1 MTPDLAPLIDHTLL
15 RPDATR
21 TEIERL
27 CAEAREH
34 HFACVCVYSGWV
46 PLCVERLRGSRI
58 GVCAVA
64 GFPHGAQHTEVK
76 VFETARAVELGAS
89 EVDVVLAIGL
99 IKSGELP
106 AVEADLKAVV
116 KAAGGGARIKAIL
129 ETALLT
135 RDEKIAAAKLAQAA
149 GAAFVKTSTGFA
161 AGGATEEDVRLLR
174 MTLGPG
180 MGIKASGG
188 IRSASAALAMVRA
201 GATRIG
207 TSAGVAI
214 VAEARAGTG
223 ARP

>member
-15 RPDATR
+15 KPDATR
-21 TEIERL
+21 ADIERL
-27 CAEAREH
+27 CAEASEH
-34 HFACVCVYSGWV
+34 RFATVCVYSGWV

-58 GVCAVA
+58 GVCTVA
-64 GFPHGAQHTEVK
+64 GFPHGAQHTEIK
-76 VFETARAVELGAS
+76 VFETARAIELGAS

-99 IKSGELP
+99 IKSGELN
-106 AVEADLKAVV
+106 AAENELKAVV
-116 KAAGGGARIKAIL
+116 KAAGPGARIKAIL

-135 RDEKIAAAKLAQAA
+135 SEEKMAAAKLAQAA

-161 AGGATEEDVRLLR
+161 AGGATEDDVRLLR
-174 MTLGPG
+174 MTLGPT
-180 MGIKASGG
+180 MGIKASAG
-188 IRSASAALAMVRA
+188 IRTAASALALVRA

-223 ARP
+223 ARS

>member
-1 MTPDLAPLIDHTLL
+1 MTPDLAAYIDHTLL

-21 TEIERL
+21 ADVERL

-34 HFACVCVYSGWV
+34 RFACVCVYSGWV
-46 PLCVERLRGSRI
+46 PLCAERLSGSRV
-58 GVCAVA
+58 GVCTVA

-76 VFETARAVELGAS
+76 VFETVRAIELGAS

-99 IKSGELP
+99 IKSGELT
-106 AVEADLKAVV
+106 AVETELKAVV
-116 KAAGGGARIKAIL
+116 KAAGARARIKAIL

-135 RDEKIAAAKLAQAA
+135 RAEKIAAAKLAQGA

-161 AGGATEEDVRLLR
+161 ASGATEEDVRLLR
-174 MTLGPG
+174 MTLGPA
-180 MGIKASGG
+180 MGIKASAG
-188 IRSASAALAMVRA
+188 IRTAADALAMVRA

-223 ARP
+223 ARS